1 MSENKTKS
9 KGISIALIILLI
21 FLGFGFVIGI
31 AQTKMP
37 ELSFVNVEDL
47 ENYIF
52 NEEGVWVDYIGEE
65 TELVVP
71 ATYSLSDPVEMQM
84 IDTNEYELTSRA
96 ERMGVEDYVIENLS
110 GYTTDENGYEYY
122 DYKYRMTFSYRKTI
136 QGDDYTTLEVGEE
149 IFRNDNSIVSVHL
162 PDTITKIGSSCFA
175 GAQSLKKINMPE
187 SLIEIENAVFFLCPA
202 LEEVVLPDSVNYI
215 SIQVFQNCWGL
226 KSINIPKSLTYLQHW
241 IFADTAITEITIP
254 ENVYGMAEGV
264 FMDNPNLEIVNIS
277 EGLQYI
283 GTSAFENC
291 PSLKE
296 IELPKS
302 VKSIYNYAFAN
313 CTSFTGMTLN
323 SDTVVTLRN
332 TNALPENIE
341 KIYVPD
347 DLFESYLADGNW
359 SYFSEKIAKI
369 STKQ

>member
-96 ERMGVEDYVIENLS
+96 ERIGVEDYVIENLS

-122 DYKYRMTFSYRKTI
+122 DYKYRMTFTWRKTI

-187 SLIEIENAVFFLCPA
+187 SLTEIENAVFYLCPS
-202 LEEVVLPDSVNYI
+202 LEELVLPDSVNYI
-215 SIQVFQNCWGL
+215 SIQAFQNCFGL
-226 KSINIPKSLTYLQHW
+226 KSINIPKSLTYLYHW

-264 FMDNPNLEIVNIS
+264 FMNDKNLEKVVIE

-283 GTSAFENC
+283 YVDAFRSC
-291 PSLKE
+291 VSLKE

-302 VKSIYNYAFAN
+302 VNMIYENAFAD
-313 CTSFTGMTLN
+313 CTALTDITLN
-323 SDTVVTLRN
+323 CDSVVTLTN
-332 TNALPENIE
+332 INALPNNIE
-341 KIYVPD
+341 HIYVPD
-347 DLFESYLADGNW
+347 ELYDSYLIDSIWINFADKITRI
-359 SYFSEKIAKI
+359 SERI
-369 STKQ
+369 